1 MLLFLA
7 HQKKVIIQQD
17 EQSHD
22 ILIRLGEVS
31 PPIA

>member
-7 HQKKVIIQQD
+7 NDKKILLTQD
-17 EQSHD
+17 DLGSD
-22 ILIRLGEVS
+22 LFVRLGEVS